1 MDLKTLKKAIA
12 SYAHQKI
19 TVQGILC
26 NSFQKLSYDKA
37 KEIIKNAAI
46 DVKQADKYSE
56 HELIRIVNICRQ
68 TKFQSPNIEHLSP
81 IGQQIFTV
89 GMTSEKAI
97 VTKKNIMGSNGP
109 LNPIITVRD
118 LKPTLTGYSSRA
130 CIINNRP
137 TIVEC
142 GLAYGGN
149 ISYFKLYRFANKIPL
164 LYDEGADVAK
174 EVISEVALNK
184 MGISKKQ
191 VKEQFSNLDSR
202 SDRAIDLLP
211 IHIFF
216 HICSTR
222 IPYKTAGKESI
233 ASEGELKKYMKAC
246 LSDLYRKVSKQ
257 IRREIYLK
265 DAENRLKL
273 YKYYIPLIVNAISES
288 IKVNANDLTNSFL
301 TLVERHVKKE
311 TSVGV
316 SQPSI
321 KNTVISMPKDQNR
334 SIRGRHGSTQRKK
347 SDLASKSNKI
357 RETRQKSDTQE
368 KIENFLTPPE
378 QAD

>member
-1 MDLKTLKKAIA
+1 
-12 SYAHQKI
+12 
-19 TVQGILC
+19 
-26 NSFQKLSYDKA
+26 
-37 KEIIKNAAI
+37 
-46 DVKQADKYSE
+46 
-56 HELIRIVNICRQ
+56 
-68 TKFQSPNIEHLSP
+68 
-81 IGQQIFTV
+81 
-89 GMTSEKAI
+89 
-97 VTKKNIMGSNGP
+97 
-109 LNPIITVRD
+109 
-118 LKPTLTGYSSRA
+118 
-130 CIINNRP
+130 
-137 TIVEC
+137 
-142 GLAYGGN
+142 
-149 ISYFKLYRFANKIPL
+149 
-164 LYDEGADVAK
+164 
-174 EVISEVALNK
+174 
-184 MGISKKQ
+184 
-191 VKEQFSNLDSR
+191 
-202 SDRAIDLLP
+202 
-211 IHIFF
+211 
-216 HICSTR
+216 
-222 IPYKTAGKESI
+222 
-233 ASEGELKKYMKAC
+233 MKAC